1 MSQARGRA
9 EGVQALLPPRLG
21 DAGGL
26 GPGGAPL
33 LVPAR
38 GCRVAG
44 RRHRARRVQAFLPS
58 EGAGT
63 EGSERGRGKGPLL
76 RRCRRFQE
84 RQKDSQSR
92 RCAPESQSCTSRAQI
107 SLRQNPSWRTK
118 YRFQAPFAG
127 LKARG
132 RKRTHPLTSG
142 CSGTRVPKSEIPFLR
157 FPTALGEPQPI

>member
-84 RQKDSQSR
+84 RQKVPPPPAVPQDVNQ
-92 RCAPESQSCTSRAQI
+92 TSIMEA
-107 SLRQNPSWRTK
+107 LAN
-118 YRFQAPFAG
+118 
-127 LKARG
+127 
-132 RKRTHPLTSG
+132 
-142 CSGTRVPKSEIPFLR
+142 IPDPNYNNWYGDNFYL
-157 FPTALGEPQPI
+157 